1 MSAQASPGGAA
12 TRWPE
17 LTLMEQLAH
26 VGSEV
31 ERSIRAHEAGQQDRF
46 QHALR
51 RALELFD
58 LTAGDDRWRGARRRE
73 ILRAREEF
81 CRLFYDEWSAASAR
95 GLRNYFL
102 AFAVAARQSSAARP
116 REETLPNP
124 PI

>member
-1 MSAQASPGGAA
+1 MTHHSGLAA
-12 TRWPE
+12 GRWR
-17 LTLMEQLAH
+17 TLSLAEQLAN

-31 ERSIRAHEAGQQDRF
+31 ERAIRAREAGRLDRF
-46 QHALR
+46 EGAEA

-81 CRLFYDEWSAASAR
+81 CRLFHEEDPPRGSAE

-102 AFAVAARQSSAARP
+102 RFAVLARRGLSAP
-116 REETLPNP
+116 R
-124 PI
+124 